1 VPGGLSGPIFGTGS
15 VSVATSAAAT
25 LAAAVRG
32 LAAIAAGN
40 TLTHRDIRADNILV
54 RADGGNVFVD
64 WPWGCV
70 RPAWLDTVL
79 LAVNVTVHGGD
90 GARLSRASPAAL
102 DGRDRR
108 AHRVLSA
115 RRPAPP
121 AARHPDRPGVPACP
135 GRRADPWLRDRR
147 TI

>member
-1 VPGGLSGPIFGTGS
+1 VAGGLSGPIFGTGS

-54 RADGGNVFVD
+54 RADGGIVFVD

-70 RPAWLDTVL
+70 GPAWLDTVL
-79 LAVNVTVHGGD
+79 LALNVIVHGGD
-90 GARLSRASPAAL
+90 GDRLSRAST
-102 DGRDRR
+102 RSTRR
-108 AHRVLSA
+108 R
-115 RRPAPP
+115 
-121 AARHPDRPGVPACP
+121 
-135 GRRADPWLRDRR
+135 
-147 TI
+147 